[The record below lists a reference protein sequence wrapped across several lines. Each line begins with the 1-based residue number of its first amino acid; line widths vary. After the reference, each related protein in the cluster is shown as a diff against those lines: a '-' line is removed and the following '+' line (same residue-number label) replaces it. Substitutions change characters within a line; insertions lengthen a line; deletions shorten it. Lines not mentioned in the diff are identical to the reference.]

1 MNNSRGWI
9 TLVRWEMHNRKNIVL
24 MFLIIML
31 SFEKSIE
38 VSVET
43 NDDAEIAESG
53 LNDLH
58 GLFDPKDFK
67 CRLKDFYVS
76 WS

>member
-1 MNNSRGWI
+1 
-9 TLVRWEMHNRKNIVL
+9 
-24 MFLIIML
+24 
-31 SFEKSIE
+31 
-38 VSVET
+38 
-43 NDDAEIAESG
+43 

-67 CRLKDFYVS
+67 CRLKDVFVS